1 MDTLRYGLPRFVTFI
16 MWEEVAW
23 GVVSGMTGEV
33 DGMCVEYRDYKEG
46 NRGRRRRGR

>member
-1 MDTLRYGLPRFVTFI
+1 MDTLRYGLPLFVTFI

-33 DGMCVEYRDYKEG
+33 HGMFVECRGYEEG
-46 NRGRRRRGR
+46 K